1 MAKRGVTGFWFVAP
15 FFVRALS
22 RKVVMRGKG
31 ELAVFFSVRLFSS
44 LNCNFSV
51 VIDSGVSRD
60 TVR

>member
-31 ELAVFFSVRLFSS
+31 ELAVFFFSAPILES
-44 LNCNFSV
+44 EL
-51 VIDSGVSRD
+51 
-60 TVR
+60 